1 MLQFA
6 SAGDTFEPTVAE
18 NLDDAPGAFL
28 DPDHSEDELAPS
40 QGPETEGDVYA
51 DDSVRVYLREI
62 GALPKLSR
70 EGEVDLARRMERG
83 KFRMR
88 KAISRNEYTIRNLLA
103 LYDQIKAGEVR
114 LTTVAEIPR
123 SDDGPESMALKEKQV
138 RHQFTLVLHAVNR
151 LKRLEAVQAAVPKPN
166 RRNRRGY
173 KKPEWQRLRQVIK
186 VSQTMQKICFKQHI
200 WDRFR
205 DSLLDS
211 NQRLCKLDRRIA
223 ELKLTPIKP
232 DSSPAKLEGLQKELR
247 QAEVE
252 IGMTLPEA
260 RDCARMI
267 RAGEREAE
275 SSKRALVEAN
285 LHLVVAESE
294 KHFNRG
300 LPLLDLIQEGNIGLM
315 HAAEKFEYRRGY
327 RFSTYATWWIRQAV
341 TRAIADQ
348 SRTIRI
354 PTHIDELLNMFLRAS
369 RKLEMELGRAPDDEQ
384 IGKRMGVGV
393 EKVWELKS
401 LSLDPVSLDTRVGP
415 DGEWA
420 LGDLIE
426 DNRPDALVDA
436 VTDSGMREDIGDVL
450 KTLSTREEKVIR
462 MRFGIGYE
470 RNHTLKETGQEFG
483 VSDERIRQIQAKALK
498 ALRML
503 DRARRLRPLIQ
514 AKTYRVGLGLLSEA
528 TSRVARS

>member
-28 DPDHSEDELAPS
+28 DPDHPEGESVSP
-40 QGPETEGDVYA
+40 QGPETEEDVYA

-62 GALPKLSR
+62 GSIPGLSR
-70 EGEVDLARRMERG
+70 EAEVDLARRMERG
-83 KFRMR
+83 KLRMR
-88 KAISRNEYTIRNLLA
+88 KAISRNECTIRNLLA

-114 LTTVAEIPR
+114 VTTVVEIPH
-123 SDDGPESMALKEKQV
+123 SDEGPESMALKEKQV
-138 RHQFTLVLHAVNR
+138 RHQFTLVLRAFNR
-151 LKRLEAVQAAVPKPN
+151 LKRVEAAQDAVPKPN
-166 RRNRRGY
+166 RKKRREY
-173 KKPEWQRLRQVIK
+173 KKLERQRRRQVIK
-186 VSQTMQKICFKQHI
+186 VSQTMQKIRFKQHV
-200 WDRFR
+200 WNSYR

-211 NQRLCKLDRRIA
+211 NKRLSGLVQRIA
-223 ELKLTPIKP
+223 ELKSTPTKP
-232 DSSPAKLEGLQKELR
+232 DNFRAKLRRLHKDLRRAQK
-247 QAEVE
+247 E
-252 IGMTLPEA
+252 IGMTPSEA
-260 RDCARMI
+260 RACATMI
-267 RAGEREAE
+267 HAGEREAE
-275 SSKRALVEAN
+275 NAKRVLVEAN
-285 LHLVVAESE
+285 LHLVVSEAE

-354 PTHIDELLNMFLRAS
+354 PIHIDEFLNKFLRAS

-384 IGKRMGVGV
+384 IGKRMRVGV
-393 EKVWELKS
+393 ENVRELKS

-415 DGEWA
+415 DAEWA

-450 KTLSTREEKVIR
+450 KTLSAREEKVIR

-470 RNHTLKETGQEFG
+470 RKHTLKETGQEFG
-483 VSDERIRQIQAKALK
+483 VSDERIRQIQGKALK
-498 ALRML
+498 ALRSP

-514 AKTYRVGLGLLSEA
+514 AKTYLVGLGLLSEA